1 MTGLLGV
8 FQIVYSLAVQSF
20 RMRDKWGFQ
29 QSFVQFSVSF
39 WSVGEGC

>member
-8 FQIVYSLAVQSF
+8 FQIVYSLVAHSF

-29 QSFVQFSVSF
+29 QGFVQFSASF
-39 WSVGEGC
+39 WSVGEGY

>member
-8 FQIVYSLAVQSF
+8 FQIVYSLAAHSF

-29 QSFVQFSVSF
+29 QRFVQFSASF

>member
-20 RMRDKWGFQ
+20 RMRNKWGFQ
-29 QSFVQFSVSF
+29 QGFVQFSASF

>member
-8 FQIVYSLAVQSF
+8 FQIVYSLAAQIF
-20 RMRDKWGFQ
+20 RMSDKWGFQ
-29 QSFVQFSVSF
+29 QGFVQFSASF

>member
-1 MTGLLGV
+1 MTGLLEV
-8 FQIVYSLAVQSF
+8 FQIVYSLAAHSF

-29 QSFVQFSVSF
+29 QGFVQFSASF